1 MLKYLFIV
9 CSVFLVFES
18 NAQKK
23 QGSWQ
28 DYLSYTVAS
37 KIAMS
42 PDKVFCAT
50 TGGLYFFDL
59 QDNSAN
65 KVSDILNLSDFGI
78 KTMAYNKANDVLVVA
93 YKNSNIDLISKG
105 RIVNLSDIKRK
116 QLTTDKTI
124 NNISFIDDEAWL
136 ACGFGIVV
144 INLKKKEIKDTYVIG
159 NDGSTLEVNDIET
172 FGGFIYAATNKG
184 ILKAD
189 KEGSNLLDYKSWVQI
204 QNIPHYTD
212 KFSFVETHAGKLIA
226 NFTPDEWDRDQLY
239 ILNGN
244 EWDTYLPQIRY
255 SYDIQSNGKYMAL
268 TSREQVF
275 VVDENQQI
283 VKEINRYKFN
293 DVEVWPI
300 NPRSSITSENGT
312 VWIADYTNAMVKVA
326 GEKIEKIQLNSPMDN
341 SIYQLNQSG
350 SDLWVTPGG
359 TKGWEIPRFQ
369 RFSNN
374 QWHYFSK
381 NNYPELDGFNN
392 IVTVAVNPANAKHF
406 FVASWGG
413 GVLEYNN
420 DQFVKRYTNKNS
432 PLQTALPTQ
441 PNEPYVRVVGMDFDS
456 QGNLWMTNSEVAQN
470 LHMLSPDGKWS
481 SFALPEIANRLNVG
495 QLIVNRFDDKWM
507 AVMGGNDAYVVNKDG
522 SKKKKLVVT
531 AYFNNGKQEEYTR
544 MNDIYSIVEDNEG
557 AIWIGSSV
565 GVGVYNS
572 PGRIWEAENFY
583 ATQPSLDLNDGNFHP
598 LLKNETVTA
607 IAVDGANRKWLGT
620 KNSGVYLVSE
630 SGTEE
635 ILHFTTNDSPLFSDN
650 ITSIAINQKNG
661 EVFIGTDQGL
671 ISYMG
676 EAIEGR
682 TSYDSVYVYPN
693 PVRET
698 YDGPVTVTNLIE
710 NSEVKITDIAG
721 NLVFRTQSL
730 GGQAVWDG
738 RNLNGRRVKTG
749 VYLVFC
755 NDELGEE
762 THVTKLLFI
771 H

>member
-1 MLKYLFIV
+1 
-9 CSVFLVFES
+9 
-18 NAQKK
+18 
-23 QGSWQ
+23 
-28 DYLSYTVAS
+28 VAT
-37 KIAMS
+37 KIAIS
-42 PDKVFCAT
+42 PDKIFCAT

-65 KVSDILNLSDFGI
+65 KVSDLLNLSDFGI
-78 KTMAYNKANDVLVVA
+78 KTIAYNETNDVLVVA
-93 YKNSNIDLISKG
+93 YNNSNIDLISKG
-105 RIVNLSDIKRK
+105 RVVNLSDIKRK

-124 NNISFIDDEAWL
+124 NNISFIDNEAWL

-144 INLKKKEIKDTYVIG
+144 INLIKQEIKDTYVIG
-159 NDGSTLEVNDIET
+159 ENGTTVEVNDIEILD
-172 FGGFIYAATNKG
+172 GFIYAATNKG

-189 KEGSNLLDYKSWVQI
+189 KEGSNLLDFQNWVQI

-212 KFSFVETHAGKLIA
+212 KFSFVEIHAGKLIA
-226 NFTPDEWDRDQLY
+226 NYTPDEWDGDQFY

-244 EWDTYLPQIRY
+244 EWSTYLPQIRY
-255 SYDIQSNGKYMAL
+255 SYDIQSNGKYMVV

-283 VKEINRYKFN
+283 VKEINSYKFN
-293 DVEVWPI
+293 NVLVKPI
-300 NPRSSITSENGT
+300 TTRSSGISGNGSI
-312 VWIADYTNAMVKVA
+312 WIADYTNAMVKVV
-326 GEKIEKIQLNSPMDN
+326 GEQTEQIRLNSPMDN
-341 SIYQLNQSG
+341 SIYNLNQVG

-359 TKGWEIPRFQ
+359 TVGWEAPRFE
-369 RFSNN
+369 RFGNN
-374 QWHYFSK
+374 QWHYYSR
-381 NNYPELDGFNN
+381 NNYPELDDFAN
-392 IVTVAVNPANAKHF
+392 ILTVAVNPTNTNHF
-406 FVASWGG
+406 FVSSWGG

-420 DQFVKRYTNKNS
+420 DQFVERYTNKNS

-441 PNEPYVRVVGMDFDS
+441 PDAPYVRVAGMDFDS
-456 QGNLWMTNSEVAQN
+456 YGNLWMNNSEVAQN
-470 LHMLSPDGKWS
+470 LHMLTPDGEWT
-481 SFALPEIANRLNVG
+481 SFTLPEIASRLNVG

-507 AVMGGNDAYVVNKDG
+507 IVLGGNDAYVVNKDG
-522 SKKKKLVVT
+522 SKKKKLLVT
-531 AYFNNGKQEEYTR
+531 AYFNNGQQEEYTR

-557 AIWIGSSV
+557 AIWIGSSA

-583 ATQPSLDLNDGNFHP
+583 ATQPSLDLNDGIFHP

-635 ILHFTTNDSPLFSDN
+635 ILHYTTNNSPLFSN
-650 ITSIAINQKNG
+650 YITSIAINQKNG
-661 EVFIGTDQGL
+661 EVFIGTDKGL

-682 TSYDSVYVYPN
+682 ATYDSVYVYPN

-698 YDGPVTVTNLIE
+698 YDGPVTITNLIE
-710 NSEVKITDIAG
+710 NSEIKITDIAG

-738 RNLNGRRVKTG
+738 RNLNGNRVKTG

-762 THVTKLLFI
+762 THITKLLFI